1 MTDKIEY
8 SIFTW
13 GPCVAKMKMTDK
25 FYDALLKE
33 AEASKTEAQ
42 LYQDRL
48 AGIIKKEYQLK
59 DYIS

>member
-25 FYDALLKE
+25 FYEALMKE

-42 LYQDRL
+42 LYQHRL
-48 AGIIKKEYQLK
+48 AG
-59 DYIS
+59 